1 MKRFWIGLGV
11 LVVMLALGIFLNLW
25 MGKLHSDLARQL
37 DRAGALAQEEQW
49 EQAGQVA
56 RQAYAR
62 WQGRR
67 HLLAAVVDHE
77 PLEEME
83 RLFSQLWVYRQRH
96 WVTEFAATCLQLA
109 RQAEAIGDGH
119 ILTWWNLL

>member
-11 LVVMLALGIFLNLW
+11 LAVILALGILLNLW

-37 DRAGALAQEEQW
+37 DRAGTLAQEEQW

-62 WQGRR
+62 WQERR

-96 WVTEFAATCLQLA
+96 WVTEFAATGLQLA
-109 RQAEAIGDGH
+109 RQAEAIGDSH
-119 ILTWWNLL
+119 ILAWWNLL

>member
-11 LVVMLALGIFLNLW
+11 LCVILALGISLNLW
-25 MGKLHSDLARQL
+25 MEKLHTDLARELEQ
-37 DRAGALAQEEQW
+37 AGTLAQEEQW

-62 WQGRR
+62 WQERR
-67 HLLAAVVDHE
+67 RLLAAVVDHE

-83 RLFSQLWVYRQRH
+83 RLFSQRWVYRQRH
-96 WVTEFAATCLQLA
+96 WVTDLAAPCLQLA
-109 RQAEAIGDGH
+109 RQAEAVGDSH

>member
-11 LVVMLALGIFLNLW
+11 LCVMLALGILLNLW
-25 MGKLHSDLARQL
+25 MGKLHSDLAQQL

-62 WQGRR
+62 WQERR

-83 RLFSQLWVYRQRH
+83 RLFSQLWVYRQGH
-96 WVTEFAATCLQLA
+96 WVTEFAATCVQLA
-109 RQAEAIGDGH
+109 RQAEAIGDSH